1 MDAKN
6 NNLKGIIDANDFLE
20 KMYKNNTK
28 EFENVKS
35 CIVIGGGNTA
45 IDAARVAKKQLNCEV
60 SIVYRRSE
68 AEMPARIDEIKRA
81 KEDNISFNF
90 LSNPIAYVGKDKVEE
105 AECIKMKLVTEEGKR
120 PRPVVIDN
128 SNFFIKTDLVIE
140 AISSSIDPNLTKMLE
155 TNSWGGII
163 VNDKL
168 QTSIP
173 KVFAGGDCVRGPSL
187 VVLAMKDG
195 ILAAN
200 SIDEFLSGE

>member
-1 MDAKN
+1 
-6 NNLKGIIDANDFLE
+6 
-20 KMYKNNTK
+20 
-28 EFENVKS
+28 
-35 CIVIGGGNTA
+35 
-45 IDAARVAKKQLNCEV
+45 
-60 SIVYRRSE
+60 
-68 AEMPARIDEIKRA
+68 MPARIDEIKRA

-90 LSNPIAYVGKDKVEE
+90 LSNPIAYVGEESVSE
-105 AECIKMKLVTEEGKR
+105 AECIKMRLVAEEGKR
-120 PRPVVIDN
+120 PRPVVIEN
-128 SNFFIKTDLVIE
+128 SNFFIKAELVIE
-140 AISSSIDPNLTKMLE
+140 AISSGIDSNLTRMVD

-173 KVFAGGDCVRGPSL
+173 KVFAGGDCVSGPSL

>member
-1 MDAKN
+1 
-6 NNLKGIIDANDFLE
+6 
-20 KMYKNNTK
+20 
-28 EFENVKS
+28 
-35 CIVIGGGNTA
+35 
-45 IDAARVAKKQLNCEV
+45 
-60 SIVYRRSE
+60 
-68 AEMPARIDEIKRA
+68 
-81 KEDNISFNF
+81 
-90 LSNPIAYVGKDKVEE
+90 
-105 AECIKMKLVTEEGKR
+105 MKLVTEEGKR

-155 TNSWGGII
+155 TNYWGGII

-173 KVFAGGDCVRGPSL
+173 KVFAGGDCVSGPSL